1 MQSVGPVS
9 SLPVVRDFRLTGP
22 VPASASA
29 APPQDQVTLEAR
41 ASEPGPTALPVVARV
56 AHESLAVPL
65 AQPPTP
71 QVLVDLDGHLGQPA
85 LAGEGPTFKAADSNP
100 SVLTQFDPQSGNQVR
115 IDQQAFQDTL
125 TLDLG
130 GPASVTLQH
139 VDDLSE
145 LNGRLPSPA
154 ELSKLTAA
162 FYDSSKIPFEY
173 IKDGCY
179 ARAHLICESL
189 RQHGI
194 NHSKVFVFGSLG
206 AKNDVQDA
214 KWWYHV
220 APMVFVQDP
229 VTGAV
234 DARVIDPG
242 LSREPMSVA
251 DWVQAVNRGD
261 SVRLDL
267 TRAAQYTPR
276 ERSGVP
282 LSFEQNLGPAQNT
295 LMNYANALTMLAPQ
309 REGPVRGGNL
319 ADGQA
324 ELFPEGLPA
333 PPPDFISEL
342 TRMIMA
348 SEPGKL
354 PPMMPM
360 MSTMPMPGLGA
371 IGGMMGMMVG
381 MMGLPGGPGFKPY
394 GTDPNAPPGPG
405 FPIPPL
411 GLAPEQVWSGLGSMK
426 DARTP
431 PPGQGLAA
439 EHVWPRPS
447 SMKDPASV
455 ASILPPG
462 QELAAE
468 HVWPGPASDPP
479 SGQELAA
486 EHVRPSPTSSPP
498 LGQELAAGHVW
509 PGPASHPPSGQG
521 LAAQHV
527 WPSSGTGK
535 P

>member
-1 MQSVGPVS
+1 MLQAGARGTEKLSLMQSVGPVS

-41 ASEPGPTALPVVARV
+41 VYEPGPTALPVVAR
-56 AHESLAVPL
+56 AAPESPPVPL
-65 AQPPTP
+65 ALPPTP
-71 QVLVDLDGHLGQPA
+71 QVLVDLDGQLGQPT
-85 LAGEGPTFKAADSNP
+85 LAADVPTFKPADANP
-100 SVLTQFDPQSGNQVR
+100 SVLTQFDPSSGNQTR
-115 IDQQAFQDTL
+115 IDQQAFQDSL

-130 GPASVTLQH
+130 GPAQVTLQH

-154 ELSKLTAA
+154 ELSKLTSA

-179 ARAHLICESL
+179 ARAHLMCESL

-229 VTGAV
+229 ESGAV

-251 DWVQAVNRGD
+251 DWVQAVNRGG

-267 TRAAQYTPR
+267 TRAEQYTPR

-282 LSFEQNLGPAQNT
+282 LSFEQNLGAAQNT
-295 LMNYANALTMLAPQ
+295 LINYANALTMLAPE

-333 PPPDFISEL
+333 PPPDFLSEL

-348 SEPGKL
+348 SEPGKM
-354 PPMMPM
+354 PPMMPL
-360 MSTMPMPGLGA
+360 PGLGMGF
-371 IGGMMGMMVG
+371 GGMMGMMGFG
-381 MMGLPGGPGFKPY
+381 MPNPVAAFTPY
-394 GTDPNAPPGPG
+394 GTLPNTSPGPG
-405 FPIPPL
+405 SLPPWMTSPPEVAREHVWPGPGSSVSDHGASYPPPL
-411 GLAPEQVWSGLGSMK
+411 ATEHVWPAPAGY
-426 DARTP
+426 P
-431 PPGQGLAA
+431 PPGQALAT
-439 EHVWPRPS
+439 
-447 SMKDPASV
+447 
-455 ASILPPG
+455 
-462 QELAAE
+462 E
-468 HVWPGPASDPP
+468 HVWPGPASNPP
-479 SGQELAA
+479 SEQRLEA
-486 EHVRPSPTSSPP
+486 E
-498 LGQELAAGHVW
+498 
-509 PGPASHPPSGQG
+509 
-521 LAAQHV
+521 HV
-527 WPSSGTGK
+527 WPSPGKGK